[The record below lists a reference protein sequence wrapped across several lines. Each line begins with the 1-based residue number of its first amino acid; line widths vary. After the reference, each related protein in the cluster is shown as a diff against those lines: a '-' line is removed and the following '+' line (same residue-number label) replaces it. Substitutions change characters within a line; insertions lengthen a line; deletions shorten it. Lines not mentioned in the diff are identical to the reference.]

1 MAPNCETCKDRQ
13 VQTIPYIAY
22 EAECARHDR
31 NIKRLVVV
39 IVLCVALIVV
49 SNLAWLYV
57 WNQYDFVDVEYSQD
71 GRGINIIGN
80 DNEAGQYGSEV
91 TYTPSNP

>member
-1 MAPNCETCKDRQ
+1 MNCEECRERR

-31 NIKRLVVV
+31 AVKRLVMVL
-39 IVLCVALIVV
+39 VLCVLLIVA

-57 WNQYDFVDVEYSQD
+57 WNQYDYVDYDYSQD

-80 DNEAGQYGSEV
+80 DNEAGQYGTEIEN
-91 TYTPSNP
+91 TPESP